1 MKKRTVVW
9 IIVLLALAGTSFGAY
24 RYFSGKKDGPPR
36 FTTQKVDKGP
46 IVARVTASGTL
57 SALVTVQVGSQVSG
71 RLLEISADFNSKV
84 EKDQVIAK
92 LDPELFQAAVDQA
105 RANLLADQGNLE
117 KAKVQAVDAERIA
130 KRSQQ
135 LANQKM
141 IAQADADTAQANS
154 DAAKAN
160 IVATQG
166 QVARDRAA
174 LSQADVNL
182 KYTVIR
188 SPINGVVISRSVD
201 VGQTVAASLQAP
213 TLFTIAEDLHKMQ

>member
-1 MKKRTVVW
+1 RSLVW
-9 IIVLLALAGTSFGAY
+9 IAIVVAIAAAAFGIY
-24 RYFSGKKDGPPR
+24 IYLGSRKPPPPA
-36 FTTQKVDKGP
+36 FTTQKADRGP

-71 RLLEISADFNSKV
+71 RLMEISADFNSKV
-84 EKDQVIAK
+84 EKDQIIAK

-117 KAKVQAVDAERIA
+117 KAKVQAVDADRIA

-135 LANQKM
+135 LVNQKM
-141 IAQADADTAQANS
+141 IAQADADTAQANA

-166 QVARDRAA
+166 
-174 LSQADVNL
+174 
-182 KYTVIR
+182 
-188 SPINGVVISRSVD
+188 
-201 VGQTVAASLQAP
+201 
-213 TLFTIAEDLHKMQ
+213 